1 MNGVFR
7 SLFKAASGLLFVMVL
22 ISLLIAHS
30 LAVEEEEDF
39 LPRLIAANIRGTDM
53 TVILEIKEGKRVRT
67 LGGYALWHI
76 SAEVVRSFKGEFLPG
91 EKVEYNR
98 TTETEF
104 PPPEKGSRHIVSF
117 VLEEG
122 TLVIPDEGYH
132 FPWSPDLEEKV
143 DALLVPSGAFLD
155 RPAGTSHY

>member
-1 MNGVFR
+1 MIRLTEVKRMKFR
-7 SLFKAASGLLFVMVL
+7 KTGIFLLCMVL
-22 ISLLIAHS
+22 VLFLSGVSSPAM
-30 LAVEEEEDF
+30 EEEEDF
-39 LPRLIAANIRGTDM
+39 LPRLIAANIRGTDT
-53 TVILEIKEGKRVRT
+53 TVILEIKEGERVRT
-67 LGGYALWHI
+67 LGGYALWRI

-91 EKVEYNR
+91 EEIRYHR

-122 TLVIPDEGYH
+122 NLVIPDEGYH

-143 DALLVPSGAFLD
+143 DALLSPS
-155 RPAGTSHY
+155 S

>member
-1 MNGVFR
+1 MGGVFR
-7 SLFKAASGLLFVMVL
+7 SFLKAAQGLSLMMFL
-22 ISLLIAHS
+22 ICLLIAPS

-67 LGGYALWHI
+67 LGGYALWRI

-91 EKVEYNR
+91 EEIRYHR